1 MKLSKPLLLILFM
14 ILSCG
19 KESDYVPAVGVN
31 FTAALN
37 DPRMS
42 GLNGGGGGVVV
53 VQGHGVVG
61 LIICKRSDNV
71 YVAFDQCSTVNPEK
85 KCAVKPDDSG
95 FIATDPCS
103 GAKYSLFDGSAMKA
117 PASRPLKQYQVY
129 TDNFT
134 IRVTN

>member
-1 MKLSKPLLLILFM
+1 MRLSRLLLSFLFM

-19 KESDYVPAVGVN
+19 KESNYVPVVGVN

-42 GLNGGGGGVVV
+42 RLNVVGGAIAIEGYGVA
-53 VQGHGVVG
+53 G
-61 LIICKRSDNV
+61 LIICRRADHV
-71 YVAFDQCSTVNPEK
+71 YVAFDRCSTVNPEK
-85 KCAVKPDDSG
+85 RCGVTIDDPG

-103 GAKYSLFDGSAMKA
+103 GAKFSMFDGSAMKA
-117 PASRPLKQYQVY
+117 PAVRPLKQYHVY